1 MTAIVKNSIFR
12 IVLAFFCAV
21 ALSGCHPSFPILTG
35 QQFQFQENMESQMA
49 QVYIYRTLSPPTQ
62 RSPDVMINGKKYFD
76 LKAGG
81 FGKIFI
87 SPGEILIE
95 TKWSWDTAVEDKSV
109 SLLTEPGQT
118 YFVRC
123 HTDMWGS
130 IFQSTLK
137 VVRKISALDELEG
150 LKELEN
156 FSSQ

>member
-1 MTAIVKNSIFR
+1 MTAIMRISILR
-12 IVLAFFCAV
+12 IVLAFLCEV

-35 QQFQFQENMESQMA
+35 QQFQFQENTKSQMA

-81 FGKIFI
+81 FGKILL
-87 SPGEILIE
+87 SPGEMLIE
-95 TKWSWDTAVEDKSV
+95 TKWNWDTGVEDKSV

-123 HTDMWGS
+123 HTEMWGM

-137 VVRKISALDELEG
+137 VVRKITALDELEG
-150 LKELEN
+150 LKEFEN
-156 FSSQ
+156 LSNQ